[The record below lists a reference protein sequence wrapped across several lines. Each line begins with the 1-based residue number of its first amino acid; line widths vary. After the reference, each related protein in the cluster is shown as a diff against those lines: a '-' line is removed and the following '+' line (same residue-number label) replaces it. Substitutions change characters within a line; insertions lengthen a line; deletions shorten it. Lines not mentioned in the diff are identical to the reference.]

1 MAFLNK
7 LIVVSQ
13 RANNLKHQQEQEGHP
28 LERIIEVPVVY
39 KTDNN
44 HHPDF
49 EDDINT
55 HQDLV
60 HFPYPLERH
69 NEGVSISLDYS
80 NSKLLSSTLSYSL

>member
-13 RANNLKHQQEQEGHP
+13 RANNLKHQHEQEGHP
-28 LERIIEVPVVY
+28 SERIIEVPVVY
-39 KTDNN
+39 KTVNN

-49 EDDINT
+49 EEDNT

-69 NEGVSISLDYS
+69 NDEVSAI
-80 NSKLLSSTLSYSL
+80 KLFV